1 MNKAINF
8 INNHH
13 LGKRVYE
20 MLVYFDIINFKK
32 KPKHFQKLFKQKLL
46 NVNFVETLAH
56 FLEIKLKNT
65 NNIELKMNLKELIY
79 DLNYLK
85 QYLN

>member
-1 MNKAINF
+1 MNKAIYF

-13 LGKRVYE
+13 LEKRVYE

-32 KPKHFQKLFKQKLL
+32 KPKHLKKFFNQKLL
-46 NVNFVETLAH
+46 NSNFVETLAH

-65 NNIELKMNLKELIY
+65 NNIELKLNLKELIY